1 MKAITV
7 KEYSELYNVPIR
19 TINDQ
24 LKREVMPDG
33 VTNVINAGK
42 GKTATKLLVMSEEK
56 KVPKKVGVFL
66 G

>member
-7 KEYSELYNVPIR
+7 KEYSELYKVPIR

-24 LKREVMPDG
+24 LRRGVMPHG

-42 GKTATKLLVMSEEK
+42 GKTATKLLVMNEEE
-56 KVPKKVGVFL
+56 KVPKKVGVFF